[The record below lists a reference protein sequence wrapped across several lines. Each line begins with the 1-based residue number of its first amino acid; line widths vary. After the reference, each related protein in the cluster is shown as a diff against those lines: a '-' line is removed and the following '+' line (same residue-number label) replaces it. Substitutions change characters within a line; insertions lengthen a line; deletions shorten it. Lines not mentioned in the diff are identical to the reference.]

1 MACELLAATWLSLTG
16 IDQNIN
22 TWHDQV
28 SAKLSLND
36 TIFSENLAKLS
47 LNDTIFS
54 ENLPIIVL
62 IPVMLILMHNLRI
75 PTSRK
80 FCHCWYFRSRK
91 INLHTSAIHNNGND
105 LFFCHRGNIIHFQC
119 IFPTL
124 CLSVTSKHWHYM
136 KVYKNNGPTHCTL
149 KLFVQYYLH
158 DHMYAHFLQMR
169 RWQGGVW
176 RSHSCIAFS
185 LSMSTHL
192 TSVNFFSMWKRTA
205 QFPGA
210 SLISAW
216 MLKFPWIFLV

>member
-54 ENLPIIVL
+54 ENLAIIVL

-80 FCHCWYFRSRK
+80 FVTVDTLEAEKLTCTPQQSTTMGMTCF
-91 INLHTSAIHNNGND
+91 SAIEVTSSLSMYFPNVVFISH
-105 LFFCHRGNIIHFQC
+105 IKT
-119 IFPTL
+119 PTL
-124 CLSVTSKHWHYM
+124 HESIQE
-136 KVYKNNGPTHCTL
+136 NGPTHCTL
-149 KLFVQYYLH
+149 KLLVQYYLH

-169 RWQGGVW
+169 RWQEGVW
-176 RSHSCIAFS
+176 RSRSCIAFS
-185 LSMSTHL
+185 LSISTHL